1 MSRQRHIYAQLKRV
15 LVLVFIFVVAP
26 SACLLS
32 VGVLVLALGHKP
44 KDVVLGILI
53 LGLVAAMVVGT
64 TTMLIYLFRSATLA
78 RLQTDFV
85 NKVSHDLRTPLTGI
99 RMFADTLLLGRARDE
114 ASTRVCLESIQA
126 ETSRLT
132 AMIDRLL
139 EWGKMEAGKRLY
151 EPVAHEVREIV
162 DGALAALMPQLQEK
176 PAEVEVEIP
185 PDLPKVS
192 VDLDAMTEALLNLLQ
207 NAQKYAGD
215 DKRIAVRC
223 ACARREVT
231 TAVVDDGPGVPKA
244 EHRRIFEKFYRGKD
258 ERSRA
263 IPGTGLGLA
272 IVEHIVRGHE
282 GRITLESEPGQGAT
296 FTCHLPE
303 TAYAGAGQ
311 TELALFEPGTAAE

>member
-1 MSRQRHIYAQLKRV
+1 MSRQRHISAQLKRV

-53 LGLVAAMVVGT
+53 LSLVATMVVGT
-64 TTMLIYLFRSATLA
+64 TTMLIYLYRSATLA

-99 RMFADTLLLGRARDE
+99 RMFADTLLLGRARDPE
-114 ASTRVCLESIQA
+114 STRECLESIQT
-126 ETSRLT
+126 ETVRLT

-151 EPVAHEVREIV
+151 EPALHEVREIV
-162 DGALAALMPQLQEK
+162 DGALAALAPQLQEA
-176 PAEVEVEIP
+176 PAAVEVDIP
-185 PDLPKVS
+185 ADLPHVS

-207 NAQKYAGD
+207 NAHKYAGD

-223 ACARREVT
+223 GRDRDEVT
-231 TAVVDDGPGVPKA
+231 IAVADNGPGVPKA
-244 EHRRIFEKFYRGKD
+244 EHKRVFEKFYRGGD
-258 ERSRA
+258 DHSRSVQ
-263 IPGTGLGLA
+263 GTGLGLA
-272 IVEHIVRGHE
+272 IVEHIVRGHY
-282 GRITLESEPGQGAT
+282 GRVTLESEGGHGAT
-296 FTCHLPE
+296 FIMHLP
-303 TAYAGAGQ
+303 
-311 TELALFEPGTAAE
+311 ALGT

>member
-1 MSRQRHIYAQLKRV
+1 MSRQRHISAQLKRV

-53 LGLVAAMVVGT
+53 LSLVATMVVGT
-64 TTMLIYLFRSATLA
+64 ITMLIYLYRSATLA

-114 ASTRVCLESIQA
+114 ASTRECVESIQA
-126 ETSRLT
+126 ETARLT
-132 AMIDRLL
+132 AIIDRLL

-151 EPVAHEVREIV
+151 EPVEHEVREIV
-162 DGALAALMPQLQEK
+162 DGALAALAPQLQES
-176 PAEVEVEIP
+176 PAAVEV
-185 PDLPKVS
+185 DLPGDLPRVS
-192 VDLDAMTEALLNLLQ
+192 VDLDALTEALLNLLQ
-207 NAQKYAGD
+207 NAHKYSGD

-223 ACARREVT
+223 GHTRDEVT
-231 TAVVDDGPGVPKA
+231 IAVCDHGPGVPKA
-244 EHRRIFEKFYRGKD
+244 EHKRVFEKFYRGAD
-258 ERSRA
+258 NRGPA

-272 IVEHIVRGHE
+272 IVEHIVRGHD
-282 GRITLESEPGQGAT
+282 GRVTLESEPGRGAI
-296 FTCHLPE
+296 FTMHLPALE
-303 TAYAGAGQ
+303 T
-311 TELALFEPGTAAE
+311 

>member
-1 MSRQRHIYAQLKRV
+1 MSRQRHISAQLKRV

-53 LGLVAAMVVGT
+53 LSLVATMVVGT
-64 TTMLIYLFRSATLA
+64 ITMLIYLYRSATLA

-99 RMFADTLLLGRARDE
+99 RMFADTLLLGRARDG
-114 ASTRVCLESIQA
+114 ASTRECLESIQA
-126 ETSRLT
+126 ETIRLT

-151 EPVAHEVREIV
+151 EPVEHEVREIV
-162 DGALAALMPQLQEK
+162 DGALAALAPQLQES
-176 PAEVEVEIP
+176 PAAIEVDVP
-185 PDLPKVS
+185 ADLPRVS

-207 NAQKYAGD
+207 NAHKYAGD
-215 DKRIAVRC
+215 DQHIVVRCGHAHSEVTIAVS
-223 ACARREVT
+223 
-231 TAVVDDGPGVPKA
+231 DLGPGVPKA
-244 EHRRIFEKFYRGKD
+244 EHKRVFEKFYRGAD
-258 ERSRA
+258 NRSRA

-282 GRITLESEPGQGAT
+282 GRVTLESEPGRGAT
-296 FTCHLPE
+296 FTMHLPALE
-303 TAYAGAGQ
+303 T
-311 TELALFEPGTAAE
+311 

>member
-1 MSRQRHIYAQLKRV
+1 MSPQRHIYAQLKRV

-53 LGLVAAMVVGT
+53 LGLVASMVVGT
-64 TTMLIYLFRSATLA
+64 VTMLIYLYRSATLA

-114 ASTRVCLESIQA
+114 ATARECLESIQA
-126 ETSRLT
+126 ETVRLT

-151 EPVAHEVREIV
+151 EPLEHEVREIV
-162 DGALAALMPQLQEK
+162 DAALAALAPQLQAT
-176 PAEVEVEIP
+176 PATVEVDIP
-185 PDLPKVS
+185 ADLPRVS

-207 NAQKYAGD
+207 NAQKYCGD

-223 ACARREVT
+223 GRARHEVT
-231 TAVVDDGPGVPKA
+231 IAVTNQGPGVPVA

-263 IPGTGLGLA
+263 VPGTGLGLA
-272 IVEHIVRGHE
+272 IVEHIVRGHD
-282 GRITLESEPGQGAT
+282 GRVTLESEPGQGAT
-296 FTCHLPE
+296 FTMYLP
-303 TAYAGAGQ
+303 ALGA
-311 TELALFEPGTAAE
+311 

>member
-1 MSRQRHIYAQLKRV
+1 MSRQRHISAQLKRV

-32 VGVLVLALGHKP
+32 VGVLVLTLGHKP

-53 LGLVAAMVVGT
+53 LGLVASMVVGT
-64 TTMLIYLFRSATLA
+64 VTMLIYLYRTATLA

-99 RMFADTLLLGRARDE
+99 RMFVDTLLLGRARGE
-114 ASTRVCLESIQA
+114 ESTRECLQSIHA
-126 ETSRLT
+126 ETERLT

-151 EPVAHEVREIV
+151 EPALHEVREIV
-162 DGALAALMPQLQEK
+162 DGALAALAPQLQET
-176 PAEVEVEIP
+176 PAAVEVEVP
-185 PDLPKVS
+185 AGLPRVS

-207 NAQKYAGD
+207 NAHKYSGD
-215 DKRIAVRC
+215 DRRIAVRC
-223 ACARREVT
+223 GQARREVT
-231 TAVVDDGPGVPKA
+231 IAVADHGPGVPKA
-244 EHRRIFEKFYRGKD
+244 EHKRVFEKFYRGT
-258 ERSRA
+258 ENRSQA

-282 GRITLESEPGQGAT
+282 GHVTLESEPGAGAT
-296 FTCHLPE
+296 FTIHLP
-303 TAYAGAGQ
+303 
-311 TELALFEPGTAAE
+311 ALGT

>member
-53 LGLVAAMVVGT
+53 LGLVASMVVGT
-64 TTMLIYLFRSATLA
+64 VTMLIYLYRSATLA

-99 RMFADTLLLGRARDE
+99 RMYTETLLLGRARDE
-114 ASTRVCLESIQA
+114 AVARECLESIQS
-126 ETSRLT
+126 ETIRLT
-132 AMIDRLL
+132 AIIDRLL

-151 EPVAHEVREIV
+151 EPALHEVKEIV

-176 PAEVEVEIP
+176 PVEVAVEIP

-192 VDLDAMTEALLNLLQ
+192 VDVDAMTEALLNLLQ
-207 NAQKYAGD
+207 NACKYGAD

-231 TAVVDDGPGVPKA
+231 IAVVDNGPGVPKA

-258 ERSRA
+258 DRSRN

-272 IVEHIVRGHE
+272 IVEHIVRGHD

-296 FTCHLPE
+296 FTVHLPVR
-303 TAYAGAGQ
+303 GG
-311 TELALFEPGTAAE
+311 